1 MSDAAAP
8 RLFAIEQGGETG
20 GTARPVV
27 LLHGFDGRAAVWEAL
42 QRRLATPQQRVLA
55 FDLPGYGR
63 SRDYPGFGPP
73 KVAARAVIAELEA
86 RGIASAHLVG
96 HSMGG
101 AIACLVS
108 LFAPDRVAS
117 LTLLAPG
124 GFGQEIG
131 SDLIEAVMTAEGAEA
146 VRTSLGAMG
155 APGWQPDTETVAA
168 IAAAR
173 TPEDRAAIAQ
183 MFDLLFTA
191 RDGGG
196 GGTQGVLPLETI
208 AATGVPISLVWG
220 TEDPVTPFAQGAEA
234 PPGFAL
240 TALTGHGHMLMLE
253 AEDACESA
261 ILASIEQVDG
271 A

>member
-1 MSDAAAP
+1 
-8 RLFAIEQGGETG
+8 
-20 GTARPVV
+20 
-27 LLHGFDGRAAVWEAL
+27 
-42 QRRLATPQQRVLA
+42 
-55 FDLPGYGR
+55 
-63 SRDYPGFGPP
+63 
-73 KVAARAVIAELEA
+73 
-86 RGIASAHLVG
+86 
-96 HSMGG
+96 
-101 AIACLVS
+101 
-108 LFAPDRVAS
+108 
-117 LTLLAPG
+117 
-124 GFGQEIG
+124 
-131 SDLIEAVMTAEGAEA
+131 
-146 VRTSLGAMG
+146 MG
-155 APGWQPDTETVAA
+155 APDWQPDTETAAA

-173 TPEDRAAIAQ
+173 TPEDRDAVAQ

-208 AATGVPISLVWG
+208 AATGLPISLVWG

-240 TALTGHGHMLMLE
+240 TALAGHGHMLMLE